1 MRTYLAPYRTL
12 ARISNYSGLPA
23 GGLVERERRGQLV
36 VGVDLR
42 LEIGDLLLGKGNGI
56 GAGDEAARRRLL
68 ASDPDERSRQLGRIA
83 GLPPVLRLPP
93 LELLRPAVCV
103 VLNGP
108 VGKGHRLLREELGA
122 EEPRV
127 DDGGVDAERLDLG
140 SQRLHPALET
150 ELRRG
155 IGGTELEADEARPRR
170 DRDDVTR
177 ALRAHDGQDRA
188 GDIHRAEE
196 ARRQLPFDLLWRQL
210 LEVARLKGPGVVDQ
224 HVDAAEP
231 VDRGAHRR
239 LGIGAAGNVQL
250 DDPQVVQ
257 ITHGLSHDVW
267 VPTSSHHRVAGCQGG
282 FDEIDAHAT
291 AGPSNEPDLPVSH
304 GIIDTQPNLHHLT
317 KAQSTP
323 AYICTNVGPTSQ
335 VILANSQGFR
345 TGKMDSL
352 KISSESGMHQLS
364 RKKDLPRPTNSG
376 RCFRLLTSG

>member
-127 DDGGVDAERLDLG
+127 DDMVVWMPNG
-140 SQRLHPALET
+140 STSGRSDSIQPS
-150 ELRRG
+150 
-155 IGGTELEADEARPRR
+155 RPN
-170 DRDDVTR
+170 
-177 ALRAHDGQDRA
+177 
-188 GDIHRAEE
+188 
-196 ARRQLPFDLLWRQL
+196 F
-210 LEVARLKGPGVVDQ
+210 
-224 HVDAAEP
+224 DAA
-231 VDRGAHRR
+231 
-239 LGIGAAGNVQL
+239 
-250 DDPQVVQ
+250 
-257 ITHGLSHDVW
+257 
-267 VPTSSHHRVAGCQGG
+267 
-282 FDEIDAHAT
+282 
-291 AGPSNEPDLPVSH
+291 
-304 GIIDTQPNLHHLT
+304 
-317 KAQSTP
+317 
-323 AYICTNVGPTSQ
+323 
-335 VILANSQGFR
+335 
-345 TGKMDSL
+345 
-352 KISSESGMHQLS
+352 
-364 RKKDLPRPTNSG
+364 
-376 RCFRLLTSG
+376 